1 MLRFLRLFR
10 LALWRSFEHDIFTSA
25 RSAAYYSILTL
36 FPALM
41 VVVAVLGAS
50 HESVE
55 FVQEIAAA
63 LNAIVPAG
71 AKQTVRSYF
80 ENPEARP
87 LSTLIS
93 ATAIMLFAAS
103 GVVVSW
109 MDGFVRAYRMEHCWN
124 PFKERWIAFLLVLAS
139 FIPMT
144 IATLSAAFGSQ
155 IAQWSILHS
164 SRELT
169 PLILIVSLLLRW
181 FISILTSVAVLTLI
195 YHFGLP
201 RWQPWYRVLP
211 GAGLA
216 TILWLAATEVFGWY
230 VVNYA
235 DYNQIYGPLGVAIA
249 LLVWLYIISFIVL
262 IGAEFNALIYPRVA
276 PPPPPPAPVED
287 ARTAEPAVQSH

>member
-10 LALWRSFEHDIFTSA
+10 MALWRGFEHDVFTSA
-25 RSAAYYSILTL
+25 RAAAYYSILTL

-41 VVVAVLGAS
+41 VVAAVLAAS
-50 HESVE
+50 HQTIE
-55 FVQEIAAA
+55 FVQEIGAA
-63 LNAIVPAG
+63 LNAIVPPG
-71 AKQTVRSYF
+71 TKQAVRSYF
-80 ENPEARP
+80 ENPESRP

-109 MDGFVRAYRMEHCWN
+109 MDGFVRAYRLEHCWH
-124 PFKERWIAFLLVLAS
+124 PLKERLIAFLLVLAS

-144 IATLSAAFGSQ
+144 MATLSAAFGSQ
-155 IAQWSILHS
+155 MENWTILHS
-164 SRELT
+164 GQQYT
-169 PLILIVSLLLRW
+169 PLILILSLLLRW
-181 FISILTSVAVLTLI
+181 ILSMLTSVAVLALI

-211 GAGLA
+211 GAAL
-216 TILWLAATEVFGWY
+216 ATEVFGWY
-230 VVNYA
+230 ILNFA

-276 PPPPPPAPVED
+276 QVAPAETVK
-287 ARTAEPAVQSH
+287 AAEPAAQPH

>member
-10 LALWRSFEHDIFTSA
+10 MALWRGFEHDVFTSA
-25 RSAAYYSILTL
+25 RAAAYYSILTL

-41 VVVAVLGAS
+41 VVAAVLAAS
-50 HESVE
+50 HQTIE
-55 FVQEIAAA
+55 FVQEIGAA
-63 LNAIVPAG
+63 LNAIVPPG
-71 AKQTVRSYF
+71 TKQAVRSYF
-80 ENPEARP
+80 ENPESRP

-109 MDGFVRAYRMEHCWN
+109 MDGFVRAYRLEHCWH
-124 PFKERWIAFLLVLAS
+124 PLKERLIAFLLVLAS

-144 IATLSAAFGSQ
+144 MATLSAAFGSE
-155 IAQWSILHS
+155 IERWSILHS
-164 SRELT
+164 SGQLT
-169 PLILIVSLLLRW
+169 PLILMLSLLLRW
-181 FISILTSVAVLTLI
+181 FISMLTSVAVLALI

-211 GAGLA
+211 GAALA
-216 TILWLAATEVFGWY
+216 TVLWLAATEIFGWY
-230 VVNYA
+230 VINYA

-276 PPPPPPAPVED
+276 QVAPAEAVK
-287 ARTAEPAVQSH
+287 AAEPAAQPH

>member
-10 LALWRSFEHDIFTSA
+10 LALWRGFEHDVFTSA

-41 VVVAVLGAS
+41 VLASVLTAS
-50 HESVE
+50 HRSVE
-55 FVQEIAAA
+55 FVQEIGEA
-63 LNAIVPAG
+63 LNAIMPPG
-71 AKQTVRSYF
+71 AKQAVRSYF

-87 LSTLIS
+87 LSTLVS

-139 FIPMT
+139 FVPMT
-144 IATLSAAFGSQ
+144 MATLSAAFGSE
-155 IAQWSILHS
+155 IEKWGILHS
-164 SRELT
+164 SGQLT
-169 PLILIVSLLLRW
+169 PLILMLSSLLRW
-181 FISILTSVAVLTLI
+181 LISMLTSVAVLALI

-211 GAGLA
+211 GAALA
-216 TILWLAATEVFGWY
+216 TVLWLTATEIFGWY
-230 VVNYA
+230 VINYA

-262 IGAEFNALIYPRVA
+262 IGAEFNALIYPRTIVA
-276 PPPPPPAPVED
+276 PPVED
-287 ARTAEPAVQSH
+287 AKAAEPAVQSR